1 MIEKTSM
8 SQPHLAQRINVVG
21 TTGAGK
27 TTVARRLSEIL
38 CIPHVEIDALFW
50 GPNWGRAP
58 ADILAQR
65 VAEATSPGRWVVDG
79 NYSVVRD
86 LIWPK
91 ATGIVWLDYPFPVV
105 FLRLLSRT
113 VRRVFF
119 KEDLWNGNRERF
131 HAQFMSRDSLFLW
144 ALRTHR
150 RRRKQLGALLQ
161 QPEYAHLEVVRL
173 RSSKQTTRWL
183 QDCEKASGSNS
194 NA

>member
-8 SQPHLAQRINVVG
+8 SQPHWAQRINVVG

-58 ADILAQR
+58 AGILAQR
-65 VAEATSPGRWVVDG
+65 VAEATSPDRWVVDG

-113 VRRVFF
+113 ARRVFF
-119 KEDLWNGNRERF
+119 KEDLWNGNRERI
-131 HAQFMSRDSLFLW
+131 HAQFMSRDSLFLG

-150 RRRKQLGALLQ
+150 RRRKQSRRASATTGVCSPGSGTPPFRQTDQA
-161 QPEYAHLEVVRL
+161 VVAGL
-173 RSSKQTTRWL
+173 RRGFPIK
-183 QDCEKASGSNS
+183 
-194 NA
+194 

>member
-1 MIEKTSM
+1 M
-8 SQPHLAQRINVVG
+8 SQPHWAQRINVVG
-21 TTGAGK
+21 ATGAGK
-27 TTVARRLSEIL
+27 TTVARRLSQVL
-38 CIPHVEIDALFW
+38 RIPHVEIDALFW
-50 GPNWGRAP
+50 GPNWARTP
-58 ADILAQR
+58 AGILAQR
-65 VAEATSPGRWVVDG
+65 VAEATSPDRWVLDG

-105 FLRLLSRT
+105 FLRLFSRT

-131 HAQFMSRDSLFLW
+131 RAQFMSCDSLLLW
-144 ALRTHR
+144 LLRTHR

-173 RSSKQTTRWL
+173 RSSKQTKRWL
-183 QDCEKASGSNS
+183 QDCEEASRSSS